1 MVTKTLKWPIQMI
14 DVPDT
19 WVHKSNKLLISGDAA
34 HAMLPNMSLGAAMAV
49 EDAAALAEC
58 LDFAAGKQ
66 DLRGALQLFQ
76 DVRIPRVKHVHEASV
91 LHGQTLHFPDGPV
104 QQARDAAMRAEV
116 EGRHF
121 VESPNQWSDPTM
133 QVWCY
138 SYNVVEEVKRIGAE
152 SYH

>member
-58 LDFAAGKQ
+58 LDFAASKQ
-66 DLRGALQLFQ
+66 DLRDALQLFQ

-152 SYH
+152 RFH